1 MATYSKVLP
10 DVFPY
15 RAKVPIE
22 QIPGIVAML
31 IMPSTEAPYGSSFAV
46 TSDAA
51 PDADQ
56 GYRHVWF
63 SVASMRSFTAY
74 MNADSFLGITDTE
87 MT

>member
-1 MATYSKVLP
+1 MATYSGTLP
-10 DVFPY
+10 QVFPY
-15 RAKVPIE
+15 RARVHIE
-22 QIPGIVAML
+22 QIPGIVTML

-51 PDADQ
+51 PGEDK

-74 MNADSFLGITDTE
+74 MNADSFLDLPDTE
-87 MT
+87 QT